1 MQKEHGNMKYPDI
14 ETCYNRGVR
23 LKEEGDLIGA
33 ERCFRQI
40 VDQHSDLPDPQHSF
54 GVVLQL
60 QGRVQEAIEH
70 YRAAIELDP
79 GFVKAHYNLANACLH
94 LGLYADAAASARAT
108 LHYDPKHANAHW
120 LLGMLLLQQGDFE
133 NGWQEYEWR
142 WQAHGFTTK
151 MPELGRPQW
160 DGSSM
165 TGKTLLI
172 HMEQGRG
179 DMIQF
184 IRYAPLAAAAGA
196 RVVVCAEPDLVT
208 LLATVEGVDLVVD
221 RNGPLPKFDLHIPVQ
236 SLPHRFGT
244 TMETIPAT
252 VPYLHPASKS
262 RAAWAGKSSD
272 KAVGMRV
279 GLVWEG
285 NKLPNTDRSC
295 PLKLFAPLLELPGA
309 TFFSLQVGGQE
320 SAVGTSRLIDYTAA
334 LCSFSDTAALIE
346 TLDLVISIDTAVAH
360 LAGALGKP
368 VWTLLPFVSDWR
380 WLLDRK
386 DTPWYP
392 SMRLFRQSSPGAWV
406 GVMSAVQKELAQ
418 LLDGR
423 GFSCRS
429 GIDLLRAGNIAE
441 AERLFA
447 AAATQKPDDAEV
459 HCNHG
464 VALDALGRHDEAI
477 DCYRRALLLKPD
489 YMQAVHNMGNAYIP
503 LGKLDHAR
511 RCFEHALELVAGF
524 APAHLALGEICKTQH
539 DFSAAFMHF
548 RTASEIDP
556 SSVDAFQGV
565 GEIHQAEERYPEAI
579 AAYRQALALEP
590 HRVTAL
596 NMLGGVYQCLE
607 QPEDAEQYYRQ
618 ALALDPKRAT
628 VLNNLGVAL
637 IAQGKLEDAS
647 AVLHHLVE
655 IQPDYAEGH
664 WNLSMALLAAGNYI
678 DGWRESEWRFKK
690 TNPVPERGFEQ
701 PRWDGSPLN
710 GKTILLHAEQGFGD
724 TIQFAR
730 YVPLV
735 VQRGGRVIV
744 ECQVPALKRLLQ
756 SISGVA
762 EVVVAG
768 NDLPFFDCHLPML
781 SLPLVFGTTPEAIPS
796 QVPYLV
802 AEPTDV
808 EVWHRRLGPSTKFR
822 VGLVWFAKQSQVLNR
837 KRSCPLRMFAP
848 LWAVPDVEFYTLQVG
863 VGTEQL
869 KEFSSYCEL
878 IDLTHHINDFADT
891 AAFMAN
897 LDLVITIDT
906 VTAHLAGALGIQ
918 TWVVLPHVAEW
929 RWLCRRQDS
938 PWYSAMRLFRQ
949 SSPGDWPTLMD
960 TIATALRGRVNDI
973 ERKCSVM
980 PVHPEF
986 RVGVAWSGRQDN
998 PLNCKRSCPFTTLAP
1013 LFDLKG
1019 IIFVNLQMDA
1029 TDVDDKKVIDLTSHI
1044 RDFEDTAAL
1053 MANLDLI
1060 ISIDTSIAHL
1070 AAATGRPTWILLS
1083 HVADWRWS
1091 PGRKYSLWYPE
1102 AELFR
1107 QPDFGDWDS
1116 VIREVTN
1123 RLSRRFGGHMHEPQ
1137 PIKPEPNFHVSKERS
1152 RLEQLLKN
1160 KLYKANRSG
1169 ATPDDHLDVGA
1180 ALALLGG
1187 DLEAADV
1194 FRHVLEL
1201 DPEHVAGHLNLA
1213 YSLLAIENYSEAWGH
1228 LEWRLKRLSPDVL
1241 PPWPML
1247 YRNTL
1252 GTHPAGSTVLVHCE
1266 QGYGDTIQFSRFLP
1280 MLAEAGYRVIVSCQ
1294 PPMAPLVGSI
1304 CGVSQIVPHGELLPA
1319 CDLQVLLLSLPGLFS
1334 TTVKNISAEMP
1345 YLTPQQQRVE
1355 AWKSR
1360 LDAAQEKI

>member
-1 MQKEHGNMKYPDI
+1 MENPDI
-14 ETCYNRGVR
+14 ETWYYRGAR

-40 VDQHSDLPDPQHSF
+40 VDQHYDLPDPQHSL

-60 QGRVQEAIEH
+60 QGRFQEAIKH
-70 YRAAIELDP
+70 YRAAIAFDP
-79 GFVKAHYNLANACLH
+79 GFVKAHYNLANACLR
-94 LGLYADAAASARAT
+94 LGLYADAADSARAT
-108 LHYDPKHANAHW
+108 LQYDPEHANAHW

-142 WQAHGFTTK
+142 WKSQGFTSK

-160 DGSSM
+160 DGSPL

-184 IRYAPLAAAAGA
+184 VRYASQAAATGG
-196 RVVVCAEPDLVT
+196 RVIVSVLPELVSLLTTAPGVSQAIDREGKLPD
-208 LLATVEGVDLVVD
+208 
-221 RNGPLPKFDLHIPVQ
+221 FDVHAPAQ
-236 SLPHRFGT
+236 SLPYILRAT
-244 TMETIPAT
+244 LDTIPAN
-252 VPYLHPASKS
+252 VPYLSPDLIKVNKWQQMLPADGKL
-262 RAAWAGKSSD
+262 RIGLAWQGTPAHID
-272 KAVGMRV
+272 DH
-279 GLVWEG
+279 
-285 NKLPNTDRSC
+285 NRSC
-295 PLKLFAPLLELPGA
+295 PLTDFMPIAGLAEVTFYSLQLGYGSDQISSLPG
-309 TFFSLQVGGQE
+309 TMKVINL
-320 SAVGTSRLIDYTAA
+320 TNRIHD
-334 LCSFSDTAALIE
+334 FSDTAALI
-346 TLDLVISIDTAVAH
+346 TNLDLVICVDTAVAH
-360 LAGALGKP
+360 LSGALGKP
-368 VWTLLPFVSDWR
+368 VWALLPYISEWR
-380 WLLDRK
+380 WLLDRE

-392 SMRLFRQSSPGAWV
+392 SMRLFRQSSPGDWA

-464 VALDALGRHDEAI
+464 VALDALGHHDEAI

-489 YMQAVHNMGNAYIP
+489 YMQAVHNMGNAYIS
-503 LGKLDHAR
+503 LGKQGHAQ

-548 RTASEIDP
+548 RTALEIDP

-579 AAYRQALALEP
+579 TAYQQALALEP
-590 HRVTAL
+590 HRVTVL
-596 NMLGGVYQCLE
+596 NMLGDVYQCIE
-607 QPEDAEQYYRQ
+607 QPDNAERLYRK
-618 ALALDPKRAT
+618 ALALEPERAT

-647 AVLHHLVE
+647 AVLHHLIE

-664 WNLSMALLAAGNYI
+664 WNLSMALLAAGNYL
-678 DGWRESEWRFKK
+678 DGWWESEWRFKK
-690 TNPVPERGFEQ
+690 SNPVPERGFEQ

-744 ECQVPALKRLLQ
+744 ECQVSALKRLLH

-781 SLPLVFGTTPEAIPS
+781 SLPLVFGTTPETIPS

-802 AEPTDV
+802 AEPADV
-808 EVWHRRLGPSTKFR
+808 EAWHRRLGPSTKYR

-837 KRSCPLRMFAP
+837 KRSCPLQMFAP
-848 LWAVPDVEFYTLQVG
+848 LWAVPGVEFYALQVG
-863 VGTEQL
+863 MGAEQL
-869 KEFSSYCEL
+869 KEFSSDCEL
-878 IDLTHHINDFADT
+878 IDLTHQINDFADT

-906 VTAHLAGALGIQ
+906 VTAHLAGALGVQ
-918 TWVVLPHVAEW
+918 TWVVLPYVAEW
-929 RWLCRRQDS
+929 RWLCQREDS
-938 PWYSAMRLFRQ
+938 PWYPGMRLFRQ
-949 SSPGDWPTLMD
+949 PSPGDWPALMD
-960 TIATALRGRVNDI
+960 TVATALRRRVNDI
-973 ERKCSVM
+973 DVM

-998 PLNCKRSCPFTTLAP
+998 PLNCKRSCPFTALAP

-1029 TDVDDKKVIDLTSHI
+1029 TEVYDKKVIDLTSHI

-1070 AAATGRPTWILLS
+1070 AAATGRPTWVLLS

-1102 AELFR
+1102 VEIFR
-1107 QPDFGDWDS
+1107 QPDFEDWDS
-1116 VIREVTN
+1116 VIREVTD
-1123 RLSRRFGGHMHEPQ
+1123 RLSRRFGGHVYNPKLNQAEPDL
-1137 PIKPEPNFHVSKERS
+1137 HVSEERS

-1160 KLYKANRSG
+1160 KLYKVNRSG

-1180 ALALLGG
+1180 ALSLLGR

-1247 YRNTL
+1247 HRNTL

-1280 MLAEAGYRVIVSCQ
+1280 LLAEAGYRVIVSCQ
-1294 PPMAPLVGSI
+1294 PPMATLIASI
-1304 CGVSQIVPHGELLPA
+1304 RCVSQIVAHGELLPV
-1319 CDLQVLLLSLPGLFS
+1319 CDLQVSLLSLPGLFS
-1334 TTVKNISAEMP
+1334 TAVKNIPAEIP
-1345 YLTPQQQRVE
+1345 YLMPQQQRAD

-1360 LDAAQEKI
+1360 LDAVQEKI